1 MIVTQPAAAFKVR
14 LKQKNPDWY
23 PEPGKRVPFGDPGN
37 ILGTRWI
44 GFDNSAEYRGFGIH
58 GTIDPTSVGQEES
71 SGCVRMLQADVEL
84 LYDWIPEGT
93 TVVIRR

>member
-1 MIVTQPAAAFKVR
+1 MRRHCRRSKP
-14 LKQKNPDWY
+14 
-23 PEPGKRVPFGDPGN
+23 
-37 ILGTRWI
+37 RWI